1 MYSVLSSKQGAST
14 LSTSKHGAF
23 LVWVILMGLI
33 SFLAFFVW
41 DQGFLGI
48 MYASDKSY
56 ITFFITALFLGT
68 STHCGIHTYC
78 ISKEINAT
86 TVIWDLL
93 SKDSSKLS
101 TKKEGLVTTV
111 KGNILPECLL
121 SEHIFEM
128 IQKFSGTKKISN
140 LPKENSNL
148 INSFSDQ
155 INNPHDIGWFV
166 SETMLKLGLLGT
178 VIGFVIM
185 LSSVTDISS
194 LDVDVMQDVLSNMSA
209 GMGVALFTTLA
220 GLVFGML
227 LSTQYY
233 FLDKFSNL
241 LVVMATK
248 IIELQ
253 IATKITH
260 GKIGSN

>member
-1 MYSVLSSKQGAST
+1 
-14 LSTSKHGAF
+14 
-23 LVWVILMGLI
+23 MGLI
-33 SFLAFFVW
+33 CFLAFFVW

-48 MYASDKSY
+48 MYATDKSY

-68 STHCGIHTYC
+68 SLHCGIHTYH

-86 TVIWDLL
+86 ATIWDLL
-93 SKDSSKLS
+93 TQDSSAL
-101 TKKEGLVTTV
+101 TIKKEGIVTTA
-111 KGNILPECLL
+111 KGNVLPECLL

-128 IQKFSGTKKISN
+128 IRKLSKVKKISN

-155 INNPHDIGWFV
+155 INNPHDIGWFIAD
-166 SETMLKLGLLGT
+166 TMIRLGLLGT

-194 LDVDVMQDVLSNMSA
+194 LDVDVMQDVLSDMSG

-233 FLDKFSNL
+233 FLDKFSNR

-253 IATKITH
+253 IWTKINR
-260 GKIGSN
+260 GKIGNG